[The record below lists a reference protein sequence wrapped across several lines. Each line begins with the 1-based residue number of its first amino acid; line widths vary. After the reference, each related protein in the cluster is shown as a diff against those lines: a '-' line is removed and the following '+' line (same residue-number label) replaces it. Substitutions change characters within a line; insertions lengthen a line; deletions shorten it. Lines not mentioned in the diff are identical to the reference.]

1 MGLAVVDERED
12 ARRVLL
18 WTLGVG
24 RLAFQAVDD
33 NDDANDVDDAE
44 DDDVETMHA

>member
-1 MGLAVVDERED
+1 MGLAVVDERKD

-44 DDDVETMHA
+44 DDDVEKTHA